1 MKTIHA
7 GQYSNGRRWG
17 RVALPTLIIAHH
29 PDVFKYSVSKA
40 SQ

>member
-17 RVALPTLIIAHH
+17 RVALPTFIIAHY
-29 PDVFKYSVSKA
+29 PDVFKYSVSRA

>member
-17 RVALPTLIIAHH
+17 RVALPTFIVSHY
-29 PDVFKYSVSKA
+29 PEVFKYSVRSA

>member
-1 MKTIHA
+1 MKTDHT

-17 RVALPTLIIAHH
+17 RVALPAFIISHH

>member
-17 RVALPTLIIAHH
+17 RVALPTFIIAHH
-29 PDVFKYSVSKA
+29 PDVFKYSVRSA

>member
-7 GQYSNGRRWG
+7 GHYSNGRRWG
-17 RVALPTLIIAHH
+17 RVALPNFIVSHY
-29 PDVFKYSVSKA
+29 PEVFKYSVSKA

>member
-17 RVALPTLIIAHH
+17 RVALPTFIVSHY

>member
-7 GQYSNGRRWG
+7 GQYSNGRRWD
-17 RVALPTLIIAHH
+17 RVALSTFIISHH
-29 PDVFKYSVSKA
+29 PDVFKYSVRSA

>member
-17 RVALPTLIIAHH
+17 RVALPTFIVSLY
-29 PDVFKYSVSKA
+29 PEVFKYSVSKA

>member
-17 RVALPTLIIAHH
+17 MVALPTFIVSHY
-29 PDVFKYSVSKA
+29 PDVFKYSVSRA

>member
-17 RVALPTLIIAHH
+17 RVALPTFIVSHY
-29 PDVFKYSVSKA
+29 PEVFKYSVSRA